1 MIIADVD
8 NGKLVRLCVT
18 YGETIEMDLPIAG
31 KSKMVING
39 YRCMADIQ
47 VQVDRIIDV
56 SD

>member
-8 NGKLVRLCVT
+8 NGKLVRIYVT
-18 YGETIEMDLPIAG
+18 DGETIEMDLPIAE

-39 YRCMADIQ
+39 YLCMADIQ